1 MVAYGPHYNAVRA
14 TSVESGVCMTEI
26 RVLTYNIWQGGRSGQ
41 LLDAA
46 VKAAAPDV
54 LLVNETPKTPLLWK
68 LRCLN
73 LSEGWEMR
81 YVCGGRNAGSNM
93 IVTLAGVEVEA
104 TYTTVLPQP
113 LFRPR
118 RGIAAALLRV
128 DGVLLGVV
136 SCHLSLDQGR
146 RVAEVERVIEVAG
159 QLPGV
164 VVLGGDLNERPGG
177 PCWVRLRDAGFVDHG
192 TNAWPTFPAV
202 APRKRIDALLVR
214 GEAEVLHHGDPGV
227 DEGLQALASDHR
239 PVLAVLQL

>member
-1 MVAYGPHYNAVRA
+1 MDHVGELRRGNLEMVD
-14 TSVESGVCMTEI
+14 T
-26 RVLTYNIWQGGRSGQ
+26 RVMTYNIWQGGRGGE
-41 LLDAA
+41 LLDLA
-46 VKAAAPDV
+46 VRSAAPDV
-54 LLVNETPKTPLLWK
+54 LLVNEAPKTPLLWK
-68 LRCLN
+68 RRCRRLAERWGMTY
-73 LSEGWEMR
+73 LD
-81 YVCGGRNAGSNM
+81 GGRNAGANM
-93 IVTLAGVEVEA
+93 IVAATHVVAES

-113 LFRPR
+113 LFQPR

-177 PCWVRLRDAGFVDHG
+177 ACWGRLRDAGFVDHG